1 MKKWIAA
8 VLGTLAAI
16 LAGLAIDLI
25 TLGVPSVPTL
35 LGVLS
40 LLVACL
46 GALGPSS
53 GPGTPPMRTRRGGP
67 PLHGSGVHPWARM
80 RATVGCC

>member
-8 VLGTLAAI
+8 ILGTLAAI

-46 GALGPSS
+46 GALALVL
-53 GPGTPPMRTRRGGP
+53 RD
-67 PLHGSGVHPWARM
+67 
-80 RATVGCC
+80 

>member
-25 TLGVPSVPTL
+25 AMGVPSVPPL

-46 GALGPSS
+46 GALALVL
-53 GPGTPPMRTRRGGP
+53 RD
-67 PLHGSGVHPWARM
+67 
-80 RATVGCC
+80 